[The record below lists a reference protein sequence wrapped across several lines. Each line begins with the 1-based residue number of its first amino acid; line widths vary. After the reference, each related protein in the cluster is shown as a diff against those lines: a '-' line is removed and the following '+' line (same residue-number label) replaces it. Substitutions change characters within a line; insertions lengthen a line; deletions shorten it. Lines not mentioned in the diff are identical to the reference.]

1 MAYHIS
7 RASDRVWVESAEAEG
22 LRVALLVGEQHGA
35 HHLEVSLR
43 ELAPGASM
51 RAHRH
56 PFEESWFVLSGA
68 GTASIAGLE
77 YEVGAG
83 DYGVSPVR
91 MAHSF
96 TADSGSREPLR
107 WFCVR
112 APKPPSFTGARGQID
127 ADLSIGER
135 LGRPSETDPRHLFAG
150 HFREEDLA
158 PFADLAMPGYHGPNI
173 RNISIRMLVDRLL
186 GAQHHT
192 LFLATIAAGSGPGRA
207 AKEHYHPFEEIYY
220 FVSGGMRGKL
230 DGNDEVA
237 EEGDLVWVSTDATH
251 GFVNENE
258 VPARWLEV
266 QSPVPPDSDAFFFP
280 DDWRQLPSAH

>member
-7 RASDRVWVESAEAEG
+7 RASERVWVDSPEAEG
-22 LRVALLVGEQHGA
+22 LREALLVGEQHGA

-56 PFEESWFVLSGA
+56 PFEESWFILSGR
-68 GTASIAGLE
+68 GEVGIAGLE
-77 YEVGAG
+77 YEIGVG
-83 DYGVSPVR
+83 DYGVSPVS
-91 MAHSF
+91 MAHWIK
-96 TADSGSREPLR
+96 ADSGADGEPLR
-107 WFCVR
+107 WFSVR
-112 APKPPSFTGARGQID
+112 APKPPSFEGARGDVEAQLG
-127 ADLSIGER
+127 AGQR
-135 LGRPSETDPRHLFAG
+135 LGRPSETDPRHRFAG
-150 HFREEDLA
+150 HFSEDDLA

-192 LFLATIAAGSGPGRA
+192 LFLASIAAGSGPGRA
-207 AKEHYHPFEEIYY
+207 AMVHYHPFEEIYY

-230 DGNDEVA
+230 DGQEEVT
-237 EEGDLVWVSTDATH
+237 EPGDLVWVSTDATH
-251 GFVNENE
+251 GFVNEND

-280 DDWRQLPSAH
+280 DDWRRL